1 MATPSNELATIKKL
15 SGQDN
20 FSVWKFQ
27 LMLIMQ
33 EKGFDNVLNGTE
45 LKPNDAVQLDNWLKK
60 DKGAR
65 RLIGLTVEENI
76 INLIMG
82 CDSANE
88 MWEII

>member
-1 MATPSNELATIKKL
+1 MSVSNNELDTIKKL

-20 FSVWKFQ
+20 FAVWKFQ

-33 EKGFDNVLNGTE
+33 EKGFDGVLDGTE
-45 LKPNDAVQLDNWLKK
+45 LRPNEPAQLDNWVKK
-60 DKGAR
+60 DKGAG

-82 CDSANE
+82 CNDLQ
-88 MWEII
+88 MKCGR